1 MENKLSILVL
11 GGITAILMIGVIVLA
26 SVSADPSTTQ
36 PIIALAGV
44 SLGALSNE
52 LRQDIRPIRAFDD
65 DLTILGRAA
74 TKSIITDALRQIAD
88 KDD

>member
-1 MENKLSILVL
+1 MENKVSILVL

-26 SVSADPSTTQ
+26 SLKIDASTTQ

-52 LRQDIRPIRAFDD
+52 LRQDTHPSRSYDD

-74 TKSIITDALRQIAD
+74 TKSIITDALRQIAE